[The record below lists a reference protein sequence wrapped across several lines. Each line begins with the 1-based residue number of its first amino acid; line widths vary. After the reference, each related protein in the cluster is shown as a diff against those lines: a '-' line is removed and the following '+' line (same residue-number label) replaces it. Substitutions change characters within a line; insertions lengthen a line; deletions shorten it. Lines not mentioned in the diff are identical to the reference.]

1 MNKTCILFHPCIL
14 AKPEVLD
21 LDNAPSSPLFQT
33 NPVELKAAAKKQSES
48 KPYLFFKEKSPLRI
62 SHKQTK
68 PFELTF
74 SVKGLQPIKMRWT
87 KDDRELLIGTRYKTF
102 DSGRRLVVDPPFT
115 PEDSGTYSVSACN
128 SIGCTVR
135 GVQVLI
141 YGKKIAYYS
150 AQKSVVPLWLC
161 IYWLSHSLLFG
172 IQFMVFRY
180 SFFGTIPS
188 FFNQLLYSLLL
199 IRSTW
204 NLQ

>member
-1 MNKTCILFHPCIL
+1 MNKTCILFHPCVL
-14 AKPEVLD
+14 AKPEALD
-21 LDNAPSSPLFQT
+21 LDNAPSSPLSQK
-33 NPVELKAAAKKQSES
+33 NPVELKTAAKKLSES
-48 KPYLFFKEKSPLRI
+48 KPHLFFKEKSPLRI
-62 SHKQTK
+62 SHKETK

-141 YGKKIAYYS
+141 YGKKTAYYS
-150 AQKSVVPLWLC
+150 AQKSVVPLWL
-161 IYWLSHSLLFG
+161 HLL
-172 IQFMVFRY
+172 I
-180 SFFGTIPS
+180 IPS
-188 FFNQLLYSLLL
+188 TTLWNIIYSDSTANTSCKSLSSM
-199 IRSTW
+199 RSGF
-204 NLQ
+204 